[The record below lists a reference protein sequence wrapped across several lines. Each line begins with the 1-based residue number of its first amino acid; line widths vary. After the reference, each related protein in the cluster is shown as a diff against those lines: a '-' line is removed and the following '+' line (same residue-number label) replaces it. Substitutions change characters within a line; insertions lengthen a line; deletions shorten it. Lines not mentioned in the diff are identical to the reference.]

1 MGSNFVSMDIKG
13 ILFRILPALSLLLW
27 LSAPAQ
33 AQSERVKDFNSNGWY
48 MYFGDHKLNDKWGL
62 HTEVQWR
69 RHNILKD
76 PQQLLIRTGINYD
89 LTPSAMFTLGYAY
102 IETHPYGDFPAAGTF
117 PEHRI
122 YQQLQLK
129 NSVSRVGLMHRYR
142 LEQRWIKPAGAETT
156 TYLNRARYMLKATLP
171 LIGTSIEAGE
181 PFLAAYDEIFVGF
194 GNNIQRNIFDQN
206 RAYAA
211 LGYKFSNAATL
222 ELGYLNQIV
231 QKANGTVF
239 EHNHTLQ
246 VSLFYNLDFSKNN

>member
-1 MGSNFVSMDIKG
+1 MNTKN
-13 ILFRILPALSLLLW
+13 ILFKLVMGLGLLAW
-27 LSAPAQ
+27 LSPSAH
-33 AQSERVKDFNSNGWY
+33 AQSERIKDFNNNGWY
-48 MYFGDHKLNDKWGL
+48 MYFGDHKLTNKWGL

-89 LTPSAMFTLGYAY
+89 LTPSAMFTLGYGY

-129 NSVSRVGLMHRYR
+129 QSVARVGLMHRYR
-142 LEQRWIKPAGAETT
+142 LEQRWVRPAGAENS

-171 LIGTSIEAGE
+171 LMGTTIDAGE
-181 PFLAAYDEIFVGF
+181 PFLAVYNEVFVGF

-211 LGYKFSNAATL
+211 LGYKINDGATL

-231 QKANGTVF
+231 QKANGVVF

-246 VSLFYNLDFSKNN
+246 VSLFYNLDFSDR

>member
-1 MGSNFVSMDIKG
+1 MNTKG
-13 ILFRILPALSLLLW
+13 ILFRLVSVLLLFLW
-27 LSAPAQ
+27 LSPSAK
-33 AQSERVKDFNSNGWY
+33 AQSGRIKDFNNNGWY
-48 MYFGDHKLNDKWGL
+48 MFFGDHKLNSKWGL

-89 LTPSAMFTLGYAY
+89 LTPSAMFTLGYGY
-102 IETHPYGDFPAAGTF
+102 IETHPYGDFPAAATF

-129 NSVSRVGLMHRYR
+129 NSVARVGLMHRYR
-142 LEQRWIKPAGAETT
+142 LEQRWVRPAGAESA

-171 LIGTSIEAGE
+171 LMGSTIDAGE

-194 GNNIQRNIFDQN
+194 GNKIQRNIFDQN

-211 LGYKFSNAATL
+211 LGYKISDAATL

-231 QKANGTVF
+231 QKASGNVF

-246 VSLFYNLDFSKNN
+246 VSLFYNLDFSNR

>member
-1 MGSNFVSMDIKG
+1 MNSLTPLSRYLLV
-13 ILFRILPALSLLLW
+13 LSLLLC
-27 LSAPAQ
+27 LSPAAL
-33 AQSERVKDFNSNGWY
+33 AQNERIKDYNQNGWY
-48 MYFGDHKLNDKWGL
+48 MYFGDHKLTNKWGL

-89 LTPSAMFTLGYAY
+89 LTPSAMFTLGYGF

-129 NSVSRVGLMHRYR
+129 NSVARVGLIHRYR
-142 LEQRWIKPAGAETT
+142 MEQRWVRPAGAENS

-171 LIGTSIEAGE
+171 LMGATIDAGE
-181 PFLAAYDEIFVGF
+181 PFLAVYDEMFVGF

-211 LGYKFSNAATL
+211 LGYKIKDGATI

-231 QKANGTVF
+231 QKANGVVF

-246 VSLFYNLDFSKNN
+246 ASLFYNLDFSNR